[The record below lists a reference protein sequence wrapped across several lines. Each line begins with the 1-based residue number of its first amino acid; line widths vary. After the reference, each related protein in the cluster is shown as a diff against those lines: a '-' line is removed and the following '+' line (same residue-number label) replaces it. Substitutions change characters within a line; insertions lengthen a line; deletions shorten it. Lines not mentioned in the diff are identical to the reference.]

1 MTPKRVQVPFA
12 AHQNRTYRCDAT
24 FKTLVTWLQ
33 DQGVPGHRSIHTL
46 RKEIGS
52 VIASREGI
60 FAASRYLRHS
70 DIHITSKL
78 YADTKT
84 LVSAG
89 LGRSGGRVVGE
100 KCTGIAQAE
109 IFAGAAGGGDFS
121 ESFLE

>member
-1 MTPKRVQVPFA
+1 MTPKRARVPFT
-12 AHQNRTYRCDAT
+12 AHQSRTYRCDAT

-33 DQGVPGHRSIHTL
+33 DQGVPGHRPIHTL

-52 VIASREGI
+52 VIASRDGI

-70 DIHITSKL
+70 DIRITSKL

-89 LGRSGGRVVGE
+89 LGALLKPAQNNVVEGVF
-100 KCTGIAQAE
+100 TAQAE
-109 IFAGAAGGGDFS
+109 AEEETPRQRQRRAR
-121 ESFLE
+121 